1 MKKNNKGYVLMELV
15 ISMSIIFVII
25 LQFVTLTL
33 DMYSKNVELAR
44 ENNLENNIYNLYK
57 EIGYDFINYN
67 IQTISGNAN
76 NGYTITYYRVNP
88 DDEEDIHVKKL
99 NFSNNT
105 IIYSEDAWN
114 GKNIYTYSLE
124 SDKDIKINSNN
135 SNIELTN
142 DTSSGL
148 KTLKLTLNI
157 NNEDYEFVCANKLPG
172 VIS

>member
-67 IQTISGNAN
+67 IESISKSVN
-76 NGYTITYYRVNP
+76 NEYTIKYYRVNP
-88 DDEEDIHVKKL
+88 DDDDDKHIKTL

-105 IIYSEDAWN
+105 IVYSENSWN

-135 SNIELTN
+135 SKMELTN
-142 DTSSGL
+142 DTSNGL

-157 NNEDYEFVCANKLPG
+157 NNVDYEFVCANKLPE

>member
-67 IQTISGNAN
+67 IESISKSVN
-76 NGYTITYYRVNP
+76 NEYTIKYYRM
-88 DDEEDIHVKKL
+88 ERIYIHIL
-99 NFSNNT
+99 
-105 IIYSEDAWN
+105 
-114 GKNIYTYSLE
+114 
-124 SDKDIKINSNN
+124 
-135 SNIELTN
+135 
-142 DTSSGL
+142 
-148 KTLKLTLNI
+148 
-157 NNEDYEFVCANKLPG
+157 
-172 VIS
+172 